1 MSISVRVMV
10 RVRVGLRGAVRVML
24 WSEYDIGLRVRG
36 RVRVRVCFREIMR
49 LGEREVYG
57 G

>member
-36 RVRVRVCFREIMR
+36 RVRVRVCFR
-49 LGEREVYG
+49 
-57 G
+57 